1 MSNPRADDHRGAS
14 DTGAR
19 VLQLGD
25 ARPQIAPDA
34 FLAPGTIVVGDVR
47 IGRRSSVW
55 YGTVIRAD
63 NDAIVIGEDC
73 NIQDGCV
80 LHADPGQPVVIGDRV
95 TVGHGAIVH
104 AALIDSDTLIG
115 MGAIVLNRARIGS
128 GALVAAGAIV
138 RAGVEIPPG
147 SMAAGVPA
155 EVKRPVSDAECETI
169 ATTPGGY
176 VAKAERHR
184 AALEVRRPVA
194 AR

>member
-1 MSNPRADDHRGAS
+1 MSNQRDDHRTGPS
-14 DTGAR
+14 DGGAR
-19 VLQLGD
+19 VLSLGD
-25 ARPQIAPDA
+25 TRPQIASDA
-34 FLAPGTIVVGDVR
+34 YLAPGSIVVGDVR

-104 AALIDSDTLIG
+104 AALIESDTLIG
-115 MGAIVLNRARIGS
+115 MGAIVLNRARVGS

-138 RAGVEIPPG
+138 RAGAEIPPG

-155 EVKRPVSDAECETI
+155 KVRRPVSDAERETI
-169 ATTPGGY
+169 ATTPAGY
-176 VAKAERHR
+176 VTKAERHR
-184 AALEVRRPVA
+184 DALEVPDPADGR
-194 AR
+194 